1 MARRS
6 TLLSVQLAPQQPCAA
21 WGRTPPVPHSRGP
34 PTLQLV
40 SQQEQVEIAA
50 QGALAQRMQSVCQPS
65 FAPSCTSRPEG
76 GPGDVVISKPK
87 SYSGRGPRVHTDTW
101 ASGHAADQ
109 NWTLARSQEVK
120 SKMEGMGC
128 VLADRV
134 RNQTQPTSGPL
145 LLLGTLALGFMVPG
159 LGGCYPPHLATPR
172 KDGVW
177 HDG

>member
-1 MARRS
+1 MLWHKECSQCASPALHLPVLRGQRVGLGM
-6 TLLSVQLAPQQPCAA
+6 LLHQ
-21 WGRTPPVPHSRGP
+21 
-34 PTLQLV
+34 
-40 SQQEQVEIAA
+40 SQKATQA
-50 QGALAQRMQSVCQPS
+50 GDPG
-65 FAPSCTSRPEG
+65 CT
-76 GPGDVVISKPK
+76 
-87 SYSGRGPRVHTDTW
+87 HTW

-120 SKMEGMGC
+120 SKMEGMGH

-159 LGGCYPPHLATPR
+159 LGGCYPPHLATAR